1 MTRSTRTYNL
11 RQNRQA
17 VVPPVLAFNPAA
29 LRFQQQLPYNIV
41 EMEVGLAR
49 SRTLPEQFPYPLTAT
64 YLLND
69 AAHPDLTYAVS
80 FAQQL
85 AETRSGVQPDE
96 EERVRNLRDILARMR
111 AFLDGIVDEELLI
124 FRQQTLVLVD
134 AFIQELSS
142 GTRG

>member
-1 MTRSTRTYNL
+1 MTRSTRTYNP

-17 VVPPVLAFNPAA
+17 DVPPVFAFNPAT
-29 LRFQQQLPYNIV
+29 LQLPQQLPFLIF
-41 EMEVGLAR
+41 EMEVDLAR
-49 SRTLPEQFPYPLTAT
+49 SRIPPEQFPYPLTAN
-64 YLLND
+64 YPLNN
-69 AAHPDLTYAVS
+69 AVHPDLTNAVS